1 MWPNGSLN
9 VSVADDV
16 ISLADDVISDAGDMS
31 SEYTTGQMI
40 TIGVI
45 VSMVMA
51 FIIVGNVFV
60 IVLFVFGKR
69 IKKPRNTFIVSLA
82 VSDVMVGATIM
93 PFSLSNELLGYWAF
107 GKVLCDLWLAFD
119 VIACTA
125 SIYNLCAI
133 ALDRYWSVTD
143 ASYVQYKSRGR
154 VKIMIAAVWI
164 SALAVGLPPLVGWAE
179 EQDWEHTDK
188 PFCEL
193 RSLPEYVFFSVAL
206 SFWVPLLLMVA
217 VYCVVLRET
226 KKRFAARLQRRKV
239 SEEVTKRYGLRG
251 AQLTAL
257 PDTRVPNNASKAT
270 SVDLAKGSMH
280 KCSIM
285 TPSTQKLTPKQNRI
299 VLVQCP
305 NVRDAPCMN
314 EFSDFH
320 LDILYEAEEME
331 REPKAPSSTSDNDGN
346 NTLKVAAHDSKGNGL
361 TNKKKMSDCENKI
374 LNTPR
379 ISGGICHDGKNSL
392 STEDTQE
399 GGPCVKVGCFPL
411 PAIASPPSLKEETRL
426 NLVIG
431 LVIGA
436 FAMCWLPFF
445 VVYPL
450 SVVTKSLVPAVLFKF
465 CFWLGYCNS
474 CLNPVIYTSFNQDF
488 HEACSEVYRKFR
500 PRTPKGRRF

>member
-226 KKRFAARLQRRKV
+226 KKRFAARLQRRKL
-239 SEEVTKRYGLRG
+239 SEEVTKKYGLRG
-251 AQLTAL
+251 AQHTAL
-257 PDTRVPNNASKAT
+257 PDTQIPNNASKAA
-270 SVDLAKGSMH
+270 SADLAKGSMH
-280 KCSIM
+280 TC
-285 TPSTQKLTPKQNRI
+285 
-299 VLVQCP
+299 
-305 NVRDAPCMN
+305 
-314 EFSDFH
+314 
-320 LDILYEAEEME
+320 
-331 REPKAPSSTSDNDGN
+331 
-346 NTLKVAAHDSKGNGL
+346 
-361 TNKKKMSDCENKI
+361 
-374 LNTPR
+374 
-379 ISGGICHDGKNSL
+379 
-392 STEDTQE
+392 
-399 GGPCVKVGCFPL
+399 
-411 PAIASPPSLKEETRL
+411 
-426 NLVIG
+426 
-431 LVIGA
+431 
-436 FAMCWLPFF
+436 
-445 VVYPL
+445 
-450 SVVTKSLVPAVLFKF
+450 
-465 CFWLGYCNS
+465 YCNS